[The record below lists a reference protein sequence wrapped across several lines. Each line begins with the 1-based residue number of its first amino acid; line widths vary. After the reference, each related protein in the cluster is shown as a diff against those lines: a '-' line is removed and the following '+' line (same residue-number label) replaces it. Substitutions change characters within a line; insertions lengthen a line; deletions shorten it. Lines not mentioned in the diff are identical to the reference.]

1 MNEVLQLELQS
12 KKYDVENKILDIKRE
27 LIANALRYKHKS
39 EDRLY
44 QIAYD
49 ATNEFIAKL
58 NVLTKELEVIF
69 EGEVK

>member
-1 MNEVLQLELQS
+1 MNEITQLELQS

-27 LIANALRYKHKS
+27 LIANALRYKQKS

-49 ATNEFIAKL
+49 ATNEFITKL
-58 NVLTKELEVIF
+58 NALTKELEVIF
-69 EGEVK
+69 KSELN